1 MGLLRGWIK
10 LVAFQRMRM
19 GTEKGGS
26 KSSGFFNLFDWN
38 RKSRK
43 KLFSSGTNSPESSK
57 QGKRSDSNLPTTRL
71 RLNEEDQ
78 IIGVS
83 RVKGSS
89 DYSCASSVT
98 DEEGNGVRA
107 PGVVARLMGL
117 DSLPTSGVSEPF
129 STPFLDSRSLRDN
142 CTLKRSPEFSMN
154 DQFSHAPHK
163 AGGYFRKQVES
174 RSQKMPSSP
183 IERFQTEMLPPRSAK
198 SLPITHHKLLSPIKN
213 PAFTSAKNAAQI
225 MEAAAK
231 ILEPGLQSSTRGKVS
246 LFGSSSIP
254 LKVRDPKESMAASQ
268 KTSRLL
274 ELSRTPFQSTDVSL
288 SRGQSLNRPC
298 NVSEDIVIFRSSPD
312 PYEMKTA
319 STTGKGKSISLAI
332 QAKVNVQRR
341 EGLSTSYRNTVIQK
355 EHDDHKLNQPFISQP
370 NNQKNRQQKK
380 PSTTNASGVL
390 RQNNQ
395 KQNCPSTKGKLA
407 SKQSNSGQQGRKI
420 LSGDSSTG
428 KHKTV
433 NRLSGNLKSGCKK
446 EVLVTT
452 DVEREGSS
460 SNKDFPRKK
469 RLIEGSFKS
478 GKSGFIG
485 SMSVDRN
492 GNGVQSNVVIDNQDK
507 RNAMDVVSFTF
518 TSPLIKQLPGSQ
530 STIQVVEKED
540 TRNGYCFD
548 PCGEKNASNA
558 KNKRLA
564 SLGLNVIN
572 GDALSL
578 LLEQK
583 LKELTA
589 GMEPSSNFLRGGSFA
604 SSASVLQESKSAH
617 NTDSTQ
623 HRNDYLLRPC
633 KDKADGIFYSEC
645 SSTNGQIAEDMD
657 CSSNSGAR
665 KESDNQH
672 RSPLSI
678 FDASFSNQS
687 CNSPES
693 TGSTDGSKICSSS
706 VQAQNVASLSCSSK
720 IPSMEAEMELSDS
733 ASSAFMDLDTLEIS
747 STNHAKRNSQDLD
760 YVREILYSRGL
771 SKDLSSCYLNDA
783 GEILD
788 FLLFEKLENKRSR
801 TILKGDDKDG
811 RAKRKV
817 LFDCLNECLE
827 SKCSHYFRAGY
838 HAWTKGLAVVW
849 KDLAEELYEEI
860 LGWKSMGDSMVDELV
875 DKDMSIH
882 LGRWVDFEIEVFET
896 GVELEGEILSSLVD
910 ELVADLCIKG

>member
-1 MGLLRGWIK
+1 
-10 LVAFQRMRM
+10 MRM
-19 GTEKGGS
+19 ETEKGGS

-43 KLFSSGTNSPESSK
+43 KLFSSGTNSSEISK
-57 QGKRSDSNLPTTRL
+57 QGKRSDSNLPTTQL
-71 RLNEEDQ
+71 RLNEEDE

-142 CTLKRSPEFSMN
+142 CSLKRSPEFSMN

-163 AGGYFRKQVES
+163 AEGYFRKQVES

-183 IERFQTEMLPPRSAK
+183 IERFQMEMLPPRSAK

-231 ILEPGLQSSTRGKVS
+231 ILEPGLPSSTRGKVS

-288 SRGQSLNRPC
+288 SRGPSLNKSC
-298 NVSEDIVIFRSSPD
+298 NVSEDIIIFRSSPD
-312 PYEMKTA
+312 PYEIKTA

-341 EGLSTSYRNTVIQK
+341 EGLSTSCRNTVIQK
-355 EHDDHKLNQPFISQP
+355 EHDDYKLNQPFISQP
-370 NNQKNRQQKK
+370 NNQKNKQQKK
-380 PSTTNASGVL
+380 PSTANASGIL

-407 SKQSNSGQQGRKI
+407 SKQSNSSQQGRKI
-420 LSGDSSTG
+420 LSGDTG
-428 KHKTV
+428 KHRTV
-433 NRLSGNLKSGCKK
+433 NRLSGNLKSGYKK

-478 GKSGFIG
+478 GKNDFIG

-492 GNGVQSNVVIDNQDK
+492 ENGVQSNVVIDNHSRWNEDK

-518 TSPLIKQLPGSQ
+518 TSPLTKQLPGSH
-530 STIQVVEKED
+530 STIQVVEKKD
-540 TRNGYCFD
+540 TRNGYSFD
-548 PCGEKNASNA
+548 SCSEKNALNV

-583 LKELTA
+583 LRELTA

-604 SSASVLQESKSAH
+604 SSASVLQESKSAY
-617 NTDSTQ
+617 NTDSTL
-623 HRNDYLLRPC
+623 HRKDFLLRP
-633 KDKADGIFYSEC
+633 DKADGIFDSEC
-645 SSTNGQIAEDMD
+645 SSTNGQIAEEVD
-657 CSSNSGAR
+657 CSSSSGAR

-720 IPSMEAEMELSDS
+720 VPSMDAEMELSDS
-733 ASSAFMDLDTLEIS
+733 VSSAFMDLDALEIS
-747 STNHAKRNSQDLD
+747 STNHAKVSSQDLD

-788 FLLFEKLENKRSR
+788 SLLFEKLENKRSR
-801 TILKGDDKDG
+801 TMLKGDDKDG
-811 RAKRKV
+811 RVKRKV

-827 SKCSHYFRAGY
+827 SKCSRYFRAGY
-838 HAWTKGLAVVW
+838 HAWTKGLAVVG
-849 KDLAEELYEEI
+849 KGLAEELYEEL

-882 LGRWVDFEIEVFET
+882 LGRWVDFEIEAFET
-896 GVELEGEILSSLVD
+896 GGELEEKILSSLVD
-910 ELVADLCIKG
+910 EVVADLCIKGQSVLLSSPI

>member
-1 MGLLRGWIK
+1 
-10 LVAFQRMRM
+10 MRM
-19 GTEKGGS
+19 GAEKGGS
-26 KSSGFFNLFDWN
+26 KSSGFFHLFDWN

-71 RLNEEDQ
+71 HLNEDDE

-83 RVKGSS
+83 RAKGSS

-154 DQFSHAPHK
+154 DQFNHAPHK
-163 AGGYFRKQVES
+163 AEGYFRKQVEL

-183 IERFQTEMLPPRSAK
+183 IERFQKEILRPRSAK

-213 PAFTSAKNAAQI
+213 PGFTSAKNAAQI

-231 ILEPGLQSSTRGKVS
+231 ILEPGLQASTRGKIS

-268 KTSRLL
+268 KTSRPL

-288 SRGQSLNRPC
+288 SRGQSLNRTC

-312 PYEMKTA
+312 PYEMKAA

-341 EGLSTSYRNTVIQK
+341 EGLSTSCRNTLIQK
-355 EHDDHKLNQPFISQP
+355 EHDDYKLNQPFISQP
-370 NNQKNRQQKK
+370 NNQKNKQQKK
-380 PSTTNASGVL
+380 PSITNASGVL

-395 KQNCPSTKGKLA
+395 KQNCSSTKGKLA
-407 SKQSNSGQQGRKI
+407 LKQSNSSQQGRKI
-420 LSGDSSTG
+420 LSGDSSSG

-433 NRLSGNLKSGCKK
+433 NRFSGNLKSGSKK

-460 SNKDFPRKK
+460 SHKDFPRKK
-469 RLIEGSFKS
+469 RLIEGGFKS
-478 GKSGFIG
+478 GKSGFIDN
-485 SMSVDRN
+485 MSVDRN
-492 GNGVQSNVVIDNQDK
+492 ENCIQSNVVIDNHSRWNEDK
-507 RNAMDVVSFTF
+507 RNATDVVSFTF

-530 STIQVVEKED
+530 SSIQGVEKED
-540 TRNGYCFD
+540 KRNGYSFD
-548 PCGEKNASNA
+548 SCSEKNASDA

-583 LKELTA
+583 LRELTA
-589 GMEPSSNFLRGGSFA
+589 GMELSSNFLRGGTFA
-604 SSASVLQESKSAH
+604 SSASVLQESKSAY
-617 NTDSTQ
+617 NTDPTQ
-623 HRNDYLLRPC
+623 HWMDFQLRAC
-633 KDKADGIFYSEC
+633 KDSADGIFNSEC
-645 SSTNGQIAEDMD
+645 SSTNGQLAEGMD
-657 CSSNSGAR
+657 CNGSSGAQ
-665 KESDNQH
+665 KESDDQH
-672 RSPLSI
+672 HSPLSI
-678 FDASFSNQS
+678 FDATFSNQS
-687 CNSPES
+687 CNSLES

-706 VQAQNVASLSCSSK
+706 VQAQNVPSLSCSSK

-733 ASSAFMDLDTLEIS
+733 ASSAFMDLDALEIS
-747 STNHAKRNSQDLD
+747 STNHTKVNSQDLN

-771 SKDLSSCYLNDA
+771 SKDLSSCYLNDV

-788 FLLFEKLENKRSR
+788 SLLFEKLENKRSR
-801 TILKGDDKDG
+801 TILKGVDQDG
-811 RAKRKV
+811 RVKRKV

-827 SKCSHYFRAGY
+827 SKCSRYFRAGF
-838 HAWTKGLAVVW
+838 HAWTKGLAVVG
-849 KDLAEELYEEI
+849 KGLAEELYEEI

-875 DKDMSIH
+875 DKDMSSH

-910 ELVADLCIKG
+910 EVVADLCIKG